1 MRSFTAPPRSIEFSK
16 FVEFTLLLANPQDLK
31 EQIAQFAEATSE
43 YKEAARQYNDAV
55 KIAKTVDIAEA
66 LKLANEEE
74 AQHLSALNKALDEQE
89 RNINK
94 TLADGQQAL
103 SDNITKEAKVI
114 NAKQKELDNSVSD
127 ANRDLASQ
135 REAID
140 RREKE
145 LLEGQIALN
154 SDLANLNSRKARVDE
169 AFANS

>member
-43 YKEAARQYNDAV
+43 YKEAAKQYNDAV
-55 KIAKTVDIAEA
+55 KIAKTVDVAEA

-74 AQHLSALNKALDEQE
+74 AQRLSALNKALDEQE
-89 RNINK
+89 RSNNK
-94 TLADGQQAL
+94 VLSDGKQAL
-103 SDNITKEAKVI
+103 SDSVTEQAKIIEAK
-114 NAKQKELDNSVSD
+114 QRELDNSVSD
-127 ANRDLASQ
+127 ANANLASQ

-145 LLEGQIALN
+145 LLEGQTTLN
-154 SDLANLNSRKARVDE
+154 SDLTNFNSRKARVDE